1 MSSSDFEKTMQAH
14 LSKNCCQQ
22 TWAVGRLRGT
32 SLVQISLKK
41 DINEF
46 VNLIS
51 CYFRKTP

>member
-32 SLVQISLKK
+32 NLVQISLKK